1 MFSPT
6 SELLSAGIAECF
18 NSAPTKANSLEI
30 GGHDYLFCIFHAR
43 LPRSLNHRKQFDLG
57 ILASYSPPLETFL
70 TPGHVNLRQMKRRT
84 IEHYEIHIFAL
95 PGRWPGHQPAT
106 TLSAP
111 FNHSFIVVEWETT
124 HLNRVG
130 RRVGAWPT
138 LPRHGAGGP
147 VITPAEPQRAR
158 KAVRRSSRSLR

>member
-95 PGRWPGHQPAT
+95 PGRWPGHQPRRIAMS
-106 TLSAP
+106 LEKLCP
-111 FNHSFIVVEWETT
+111 VHRSFIAMSG
-124 HLNRVG
+124 RV
-130 RRVGAWPT
+130 AHP
-138 LPRHGAGGP
+138 
-147 VITPAEPQRAR
+147 
-158 KAVRRSSRSLR
+158 